1 MVIPFLKPEYKNIRW
16 LQTAHPAFI
25 QLSGSR
31 EIPDLVWENNIYNL
45 FFKTVIFILAVK
57 LNVLACTPP
66 VFSKLIWDLWCSG
79 VSDNSWSHL
88 MFLVFDFFGHFKN
101 KSPSTSVVQ
110 ENSATLFCCWTSR
123 NVLWRS
129 KLPPTFPSALW
140 WVNIDWMLTFFVNS
154 SFNILFSSC
163 TAFSRCAYNFPW
175 IWTIISRLI
184 FSFPEQF
191 FLTWKLRWDILQILL
206 TDFYE
211 PRNIKS
217 AHSSFHAFWWSGDDF
232 PLRDAMCDI
241 ELTAGCR

>member
-1 MVIPFLKPEYKNIRW
+1 M
-16 LQTAHPAFI
+16 
-25 QLSGSR
+25 
-31 EIPDLVWENNIYNL
+31 
-45 FFKTVIFILAVK
+45 
-57 LNVLACTPP
+57 LACTPP
-66 VFSKLIWDLWCSG
+66 CLFKINLGSLVFWSLWQLLEPFNVFSVW
-79 VSDNSWSHL
+79 
-88 MFLVFDFFGHFKN
+88 FFGHFKN

-110 ENSATLFCCWTSR
+110 ENSATLFCCWSSR

-184 FSFPEQF
+184 FSFPEHF